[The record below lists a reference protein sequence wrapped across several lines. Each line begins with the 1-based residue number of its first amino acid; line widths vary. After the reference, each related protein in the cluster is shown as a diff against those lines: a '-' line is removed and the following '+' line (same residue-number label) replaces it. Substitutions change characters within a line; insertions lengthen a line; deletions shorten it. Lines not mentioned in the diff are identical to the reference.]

1 MVKTIRL
8 ENPNT
13 EVMKIRQY
21 VVDLIYRGG
30 SEPQKVPSARKLAE
44 MFGVSHPTALKALQK
59 LAEGGYLLACG
70 TNGYLTVPSSLTSW
84 GAVKVIGIL
93 SGDGCNVLFSRQ
105 YVAESSPVLEAIL
118 GRSGSLSAQYIYL
131 QGTPEN
137 AVTIIRNYNLDGLIW
152 FSPDPKYGETIRI
165 LRESGLPIVEVGF
178 VTGNASCARWNFVE
192 DHYRIMNQIL
202 KEGRRHPLILST
214 NCPQDL
220 YSAILAG
227 FRRSCEENNFPL
239 EQSIFLNDDPDS
251 VMRQVSQLL
260 NYGLSFDAVL
270 MTGNCCWYWDFLKDH
285 FDVKNKCR
293 VFGGELVL
301 FSDMKFT
308 GCAVRRKM
316 KEAAVILAENFFRQM
331 ESPSDAPVSVTD
343 IETEFV
349 LYEDGCPV
357 QNQTIPGKEKEQ

>member
-1 MVKTIRL
+1 M
-8 ENPNT
+8 
-13 EVMKIRQY
+13 
-21 VVDLIYRGG
+21 
-30 SEPQKVPSARKLAE
+30 
-44 MFGVSHPTALKALQK
+44 
-59 LAEGGYLLACG
+59 
-70 TNGYLTVPSSLTSW
+70 
-84 GAVKVIGIL
+84 
-93 SGDGCNVLFSRQ
+93 
-105 YVAESSPVLEAIL
+105 
-118 GRSGSLSAQYIYL
+118 
-131 QGTPEN
+131 
-137 AVTIIRNYNLDGLIW
+137 TIIRNYNLDGLIW

-239 EQSIFLNDDPDS
+239 EQSIFVNDDPDS

-308 GCAVRRKM
+308 GCAVRRKL

-357 QNQTIPGKEKEQ
+357 QNQTIPGKEEEQ

>member
-1 MVKTIRL
+1 MKSIRL
-8 ENPNT
+8 EAPNT
-13 EVMKIRQY
+13 EFMKIRQY
-21 VVDLIYRGG
+21 VVELIIRGG
-30 SEPQKVPSARKLAE
+30 NEPQKVPSTRKLAQ
-44 MFGVSHPTALKALQK
+44 MFGVSHPTALKVLRN
-59 LAEGGYLLACG
+59 LAESGHLIACG
-70 TNGYLTVPSSLTSW
+70 NSGYITVPGSFSCW
-84 GAVKVIGIL
+84 GKLKIIGVVM
-93 SGDGCNVLFSRQ
+93 GDGCNVLFSRQ

-239 EQSIFLNDDPDS
+239 EQSIFVNGDPDS

-260 NYGLSFDAVL
+260 NYGLSFDDGKLLLVL
-270 MTGNCCWYWDFLKDH
+270 GLPERSLRCEKQMPGFRW
-285 FDVKNKCR
+285 R
-293 VFGGELVL
+293 AGSVFGHEVYGMRGPAEDEGGGSDSGGEL
-301 FSDMKFT
+301 FPSD
-308 GCAVRRKM
+308 GVSVRR
-316 KEAAVILAENFFRQM
+316 AGQC
-331 ESPSDAPVSVTD
+331 
-343 IETEFV
+343 
-349 LYEDGCPV
+349 DGY
-357 QNQTIPGKEKEQ
+357 